1 MGYYNRRSFH
11 SDTPAY
17 LMVAAVVLLAIIGIS
32 FGVMNAFHVNEVT
45 CTVTDKDRTTKSEG
59 GSDMRL
65 YTEDCGTLSVSDSL
79 LDGHFSSSDT
89 YASIEPGNTYNF
101 TTRGFRIPILSMFP
115 NVVEVNG

>member
-17 LMVAAVVLLAIIGIS
+17 LMVAAFALFVITGIS
-32 FGVMNAFHVNEVT
+32 LGVANALHVNEVT
-45 CTVTDKDRTTKSEG
+45 CTVTDKDRTAKSEG

-65 YTEDCGTLSVSDSL
+65 YTEECGTLRVADSL
-79 LDGHFSSSDT
+79 LDGHWSSSDT

-101 TTRGFRIPILSMFP
+101 TTRGFRIPLLSMFP

>member
-1 MGYYNRRSFH
+1 MSYYNRRSFH
-11 SDTPAY
+11 PDTPAY
-17 LMVAAVVLLAIIGIS
+17 LMFAAIALLVIASIS

-45 CTVTDKDRTTKSEG
+45 CTVTDKDRAANSDG

-65 YTEDCGTLSVSDSL
+65 YTEECGTLRVADSL
-79 LDGHFSSSDT
+79 LDGHWSSSDT

-101 TTRGFRIPILSMFP
+101 TTRGFRIPLLSMFP